1 MPIELNNDI
10 RRALGLAVQ
19 ILEDMPEWLQ
29 PLSNMDDM
37 RDLLARESTSRDGAI
52 LTEAAA
58 TALAWRTL
66 EIVEAPPL
74 EAANA
79 EVHIRRVEEFK
90 ALFALVK
97 RIDASHFALRYV
109 EMCDRLARLKKSQ
122 KPAG

>member
-1 MPIELNNDI
+1 MAASACLP
-10 RRALGLAVQ
+10 LGWGRSYFLPPKGGRHGAG
-19 ILEDMPEWLQ
+19 
-29 PLSNMDDM
+29 
-37 RDLLARESTSRDGAI
+37 ESTSRDGAI

-97 RIDASHFALRYV
+97 RIDASSLRPALCRDV
-109 EMCDRLARLKKSQ
+109 RPARAAEEV
-122 KPAG
+122 AGTAG

>member
-1 MPIELNNDI
+1 MAASACLP
-10 RRALGLAVQ
+10 LGWGRSYFLPPKGGRHGAG
-19 ILEDMPEWLQ
+19 
-29 PLSNMDDM
+29 
-37 RDLLARESTSRDGAI
+37 ESTSRDGAI